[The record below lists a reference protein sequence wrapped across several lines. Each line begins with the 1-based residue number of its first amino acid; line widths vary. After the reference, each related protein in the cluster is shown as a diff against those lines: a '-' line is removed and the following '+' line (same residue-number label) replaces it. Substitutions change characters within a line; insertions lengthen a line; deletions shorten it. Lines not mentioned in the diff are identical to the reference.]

1 MVAVIQRAF
10 AWAEEHRTG
19 SRPVALSMLGLMAA
33 FAVAVVIRSRTDE
46 QAAWAI
52 LGSLYAWPWVSGVV
66 GVWLVGEW
74 RAERLN
80 GFFVLPVAVLAP
92 AVVTVVPIALL
103 EWIG

>member
-1 MVAVIQRAF
+1 M
-10 AWAEEHRTG
+10 
-19 SRPVALSMLGLMAA
+19 
-33 FAVAVVIRSRTDE
+33 
-46 QAAWAI
+46 
-52 LGSLYAWPWVSGVV
+52 